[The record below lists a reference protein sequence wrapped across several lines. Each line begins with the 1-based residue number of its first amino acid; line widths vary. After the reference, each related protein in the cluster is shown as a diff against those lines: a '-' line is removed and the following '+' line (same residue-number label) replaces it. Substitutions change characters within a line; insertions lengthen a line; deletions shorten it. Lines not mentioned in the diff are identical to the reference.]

1 MKNTVGYSVSF
12 MLGAGLVLLLF
23 TGRVVYS
30 HSFFYGFL
38 LWNLFL
44 AFIPFCISQ
53 YMLHKEDMGKI
64 KWWLCL
70 GAWLLFF
77 PNAPY
82 IITDL
87 IHLRFR
93 NAVPLWYDAAMVFSA
108 ALTGLWIGCISLLQ
122 MEQIW
127 RKQWPNIKV
136 RYFIAAVLLLSG
148 FGIYLGRVL
157 RFNSWDVIANP
168 MDLMKAI
175 GYRIIFPMQHLRT
188 WGVTVLFAAM
198 IWVAY
203 QQVKNLTKNVNA

>member
-1 MKNTVGYSVSF
+1 MKQTNGYSISF
-12 MLGAGLVLLLF
+12 LLGAGLVFLLF
-23 TGRVVYS
+23 AGRVLYS
-30 HSFFYGFL
+30 HSSFYGFL

-53 YMLHKEDMGKI
+53 YMLGKEDMSKL
-64 KWWLCL
+64 KWCLCFST
-70 GAWLLFF
+70 WLLFF

-82 IITDL
+82 IVTDL

-108 ALTGLWIGCISLLQ
+108 ALTGLWIGCISLMQ
-122 MEQIW
+122 MEQLW
-127 RKQWPNIKV
+127 RKQWPGIKA

-168 MDLMKAI
+168 MDLMTAI
-175 GYRIIFPMQHLRT
+175 GYRIIFPLQHLRT
-188 WGVTVLFAAM
+188 WGVTVLFAVI

-203 QQVKNLTKNVNA
+203 QQIKNLTKNVSA